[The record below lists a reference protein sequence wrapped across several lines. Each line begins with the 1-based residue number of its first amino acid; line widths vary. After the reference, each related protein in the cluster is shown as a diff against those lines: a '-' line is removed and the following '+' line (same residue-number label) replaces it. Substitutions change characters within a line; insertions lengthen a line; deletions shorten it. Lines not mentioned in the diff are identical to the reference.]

1 MSFSV
6 KDYGVTIGTRPV
18 VQDVS
23 FDAKAGRILAV
34 LGPNGAGKSTL
45 LKGFCGM
52 RPAKGGVR
60 LDHADLLA
68 LRPIER
74 ARQVGYV
81 AQDLAQ
87 LDVAL
92 DVFELLLLAQ
102 SGGRRSWRA
111 PPEAFRRAEETLET
125 LGLSRFARCRPGQL
139 SGGERQMIG
148 LALALVR
155 RPRLLLLDEPTSALD
170 LANQLQILDAVA
182 EHTRHYAVVTLAVL
196 HDLNLATR
204 YADDVLLLKDG
215 RVHASGATD
224 TIMDPAT
231 ICDVYGVQC
240 HPLPVPGTRY
250 TALYPV
256 ARAQRVPSPAQ

>member
-6 KDYGVTIGTRPV
+6 ENYSVTIGARRV

-23 FDAKAGRILAV
+23 FDAKPGRILAV

-45 LKGFCGM
+45 LKGFCSM
-52 RPAKGGVR
+52 RRGDGSVR

-68 LRPIER
+68 MRPIDR
-74 ARQVGYV
+74 ARLVGYV

-125 LGLSRFARCRPGQL
+125 LGLSRFARCRPSQL

-170 LANQLQILDAVA
+170 LSNQLQILDAVA
-182 EHTRHYAVVTLAVL
+182 EHTRSHDVVTLAVL

-204 YADDVLLLKDG
+204 YADEVLLLKNG
-215 RVHASGATD
+215 RVHTSGTTEAV
-224 TIMDPAT
+224 MDPAT
-231 ICDVYGVQC
+231 ISDVYGVDC
-240 HPLPVPGTRY
+240 YPLPVPGTRF

-256 ARAQRVPSPAQ
+256 SRTPRMQPTAK

>member
-6 KDYGVTIGTRPV
+6 ENYSVTIGARRV

-23 FDAKAGRILAV
+23 FDAKPGRMLAV

-45 LKGFCGM
+45 LKGFCSM
-52 RPAKGGVR
+52 RRGDGSVR

-68 LRPIER
+68 MRPIDR

-125 LGLSRFARCRPGQL
+125 LGLSRFAHCRPGQL

-148 LALALVR
+148 LALSLVR

-170 LANQLQILDAVA
+170 LSNQLQILDAVA
-182 EHTRHYAVVTLAVL
+182 EHTRSHDVVTLAVL

-204 YADDVLLLKDG
+204 YADEVLLLKNG
-215 RVHASGATD
+215 RVHTSGTTEAV
-224 TIMDPAT
+224 MDPAT
-231 ICDVYGVQC
+231 ISDVYGVEC
-240 HPLPVPGTRY
+240 HPLPVPGTRF

-256 ARAQRVPSPAQ
+256 SRTPRMRPTAE